1 MSLSWANCFP
11 FRTVPREHDS
21 KHIYIT
27 ATCILFIDIVQCKHQ
42 PPALLATRLL
52 FPLPHSHSHS
62 HTHDFFY
69 YTKRIALKQM
79 KSVPLTPMWRRIVS
93 TAIYTLTRHMNL
105 NSSIVDLSKWN
116 IGFLCLNVSP
126 FQLHS
131 TSYEI
136 VKVLACTN
144 NEFYRAKIVHSFLIH
159 GLFSNS
165 VAKFF
170 GNRNNDAEH

>member
-1 MSLSWANCFP
+1 MTQS
-11 FRTVPREHDS
+11 
-21 KHIYIT
+21 IYIDNGYVYIIHRYCT
-27 ATCILFIDIVQCKHQ
+27 VQTSATGTTGYEIF
-42 PPALLATRLL
+42 
-52 FPLPHSHSHS
+52 FPCSNSHSHI
-62 HTHDFFY
+62 HGFFY

-93 TAIYTLTRHMNL
+93 TAIYTLTTHMNL
-105 NSSIVDLSKWN
+105 KSSIVNLPKWN
-116 IGFLCLNVSP
+116 ITFLCLNVSP

-131 TSYEI
+131 TSYGI

-144 NEFYRAKIVHSFLIH
+144 SEFYRAKMVHSVLIH